1 MTSDDGRS
9 ELEADGLIPGVELL
23 EVVTEVDVPPEVL
36 FATVLDRPLLL
47 PMLSTD
53 RLCVLIFSSRRHFAR
68 LFENQTYNR

>member
-9 ELEADGLIPGVELL
+9 EPEAVEFMIPGVELL
-23 EVVTEVDVPPEVL
+23 EVVTEDDAPPEVL
-36 FATVLDRPLLL
+36 FATVLDRTLLF

-68 LFENQTYNR
+68 LFENQT